1 MNEPMHHIRKA
12 IISRL
17 NGSVTHNGSNV
28 PVYNKIPRDASYP
41 LIRVYSVQ
49 TNEIDQNDSSYNH
62 EVLTRVEVVTK
73 FDTNAGGELIA
84 NQLISECLNLL
95 RTRTAGYL
103 DLSADGFN
111 VYRITNEGI
120 SYLNDDLASSSY
132 YRAIMDLNVR
142 VTEI

>member
-1 MNEPMHHIRKA
+1 MIEPMHHVRKA

-17 NGSVTHNGSNV
+17 SGSITHNGNSV

-49 TNEIDQNDSSYNH
+49 TNEIDQNETSFNH

-84 NQLISECLNLL
+84 NVLISECLNLL
-95 RTRTAGYL
+95 RTRSANYL

-120 SYLNDDLASSSY
+120 TYFADDLPSASY

-142 VTEI
+142 LTEI